1 MTLPVASVAL
11 RARASL
17 CAMFVCELVVLSV
30 SAVVGSSEPP
40 KNEAKEIRLVSRSSL
55 VRSALT
61 RRRRRRS
68 GSQRDPEAAG
78 AAAAVLRRAV
88 PLALPTADE
97 IRAAARQAA
106 RAARGERQ
114 GPARSV

>member
-68 GSQRDPEAAG
+68 GR
-78 AAAAVLRRAV
+78 
-88 PLALPTADE
+88 LPFQLQTRYEKNGLSMSAC
-97 IRAAARQAA
+97 
-106 RAARGERQ
+106 
-114 GPARSV
+114 P